1 MTIDASITVDSV
13 VVEHQ
18 TSSGPVRALDGVSF
32 AVDSGSS
39 VAITGPSGGG
49 KSTLLG
55 VIGGLAQPTSGTVRI
70 GDAQISELSD
80 RDRSDFRRSHIGFVY
95 QADNLLP
102 FLTLLENVGL
112 QLALNEKPSGTGRS
126 LAALA
131 DLGLAG
137 LAYRLPDHVSG
148 GQRQREAVARAIVHQ
163 PKIILADEPTGALD
177 TANAAG
183 VIDLLRAM
191 QREIGATLIMGE
203 LQTSPTPLAGWTVRS
218 TFATDAFHDR
228 QLCLARP
235 APQPETQSHR
245 TRRDDARDRPV
256 LGGLVLHRRFLCDH
270 DRARDCS
277 HPDRYATGSLRSA
290 GQSGAPHRANHAIAA
305 ATGSA
310 RARHPRLGKQQFP
323 SRQ

>member
-32 AVDSGSS
+32 IVDSGSS

-55 VIGGLAQPTSGTVRI
+55 VIGGLAQPTSGTARI

-112 QLALNEKPSGTGRS
+112 QLALSEKSSGTGRS
-126 LAALA
+126 LTALA

-137 LAYRLPDHVSG
+137 LAYRLPDHLSG
-148 GQRQREAVARAIVHQ
+148 GQRQRAAVARAIVHK

-183 VIDLLRAM
+183 VIDLLLAM
-191 QREIGATLIMGE
+191 QREIDATLIMV
-203 LQTSPTPLAGWTVRS
+203 T
-218 TFATDAFHDR
+218 HDR
-228 QLCLARP
+228 
-235 APQPETQSHR
+235 
-245 TRRDDARDRPV
+245 DAALRLDRQIHLRDRRV
-256 LGGLVLHRRFLCDH
+256 
-270 DRARDCS
+270 S
-277 HPDRYATGSLRSA
+277 
-290 GQSGAPHRANHAIAA
+290 
-305 ATGSA
+305 
-310 RARHPRLGKQQFP
+310 
-323 SRQ
+323 